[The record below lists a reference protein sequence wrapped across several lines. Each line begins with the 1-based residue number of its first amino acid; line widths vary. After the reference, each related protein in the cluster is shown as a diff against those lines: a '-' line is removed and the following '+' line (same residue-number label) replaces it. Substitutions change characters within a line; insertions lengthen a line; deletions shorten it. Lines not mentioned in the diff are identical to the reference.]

1 MPLRDSIADLG
12 RRLQEPGAQHSDAPS
27 YLLYVYPPK
36 AEWTVRR
43 DLNDLRLWL
52 EARGLP
58 CVSISL
64 ADLMWEALESQ
75 GWYDSLVSA
84 EREQPDDPAVLDD
97 VIRSV
102 AEILRQAPTLADRVI
117 KRLSQAPERC
127 VVFLYRA
134 GSLYP
139 AFRTSAL
146 LEDLQGRLSRPVVL
160 LYPGRQVG
168 SHGLSF
174 MDHCEPA
181 YGYRA
186 TIITRG
192 ENE

>member
-1 MPLRDSIADLG
+1 MPLRESIADLG
-12 RRLQEPGAQHSDAPS
+12 RRIEGHGAPRSDTPS
-27 YLLYVYPPK
+27 YFLYVYPPK
-36 AEWTVRR
+36 EEWIVRR

-52 EARGLP
+52 ESRNIP
-58 CVSISL
+58 CISISL
-64 ADLMWEALESQ
+64 AELLWEALDAD

-84 EREQPDDPAVLDD
+84 ERERPGDAEMLDD
-97 VIRSV
+97 VVRSV
-102 AEILRQAPTLADRVI
+102 AEILRQPPTLADRVE
-117 KRLSQAPERC
+117 KRLSQSPEGG

-134 GSLYP
+134 GALYP

-146 LEDLQGRLSRPVVL
+146 LEDLQGRIRGPVVL

-174 MDHCEPA
+174 MDRCEPA

>member
-1 MPLRDSIADLG
+1 MPLPDSIADLG
-12 RRLQEPGAQHSDAPS
+12 RRLDARGEPGSASAPF
-27 YLLYVYPPK
+27 LLYVYSPK
-36 AEWTVRR
+36 EEWRVRR

-52 EARGLP
+52 EARGVT

-64 ADLMWEALESQ
+64 AELMWEALEAG
-75 GWYDSLVSA
+75 GWYGDLVAA
-84 EREQPDDPAVLDD
+84 EREQPGDRSVLDD
-97 VIRSV
+97 VVRSV
-102 AEILRQAPTLADRVI
+102 AEVLRQPPTLADRVLD
-117 KRLSQAPERC
+117 RLSDAPEEC
-127 VVFLYRA
+127 IVFLYRA
-134 GSLYP
+134 GALYP

-174 MDHCEPA
+174 MDRCEPA

-186 TIITRG
+186 TIVTRG

>member
-1 MPLRDSIADLG
+1 MPLRDSIAELG
-12 RRLQEPGAQHSDAPS
+12 QRLEEHGTQTSDSPS
-27 YLLYVYPPK
+27 FLLYVYPPRD
-36 AEWTVRR
+36 EWTVRQ

-52 EARGLP
+52 EARNLP

-64 ADLMWEALESQ
+64 AELMWEALESQ
-75 GWYDSLVSA
+75 GWYESLVAA
-84 EREQPDDPAVLDD
+84 EQEFPGDAATLDD

-102 AEILRQAPTLADRVI
+102 AEILRQTPTLADRVVE
-117 KRLSQAPERC
+117 RLSEAPEGC

-134 GSLYP
+134 GALYP

-174 MDHCEPA
+174 MDQCEPA

-192 ENE
+192 EHE

>member
-1 MPLRDSIADLG
+1 MPLPESIADLG
-12 RRLQEPGAQHSDAPS
+12 RRLEVNGEQTHAGASFV
-27 YLLYVYPPK
+27 LYVYPPK
-36 AEWTVRR
+36 DEWRVRR

-52 EARGLP
+52 EARGVT

-64 ADLMWEALESQ
+64 AELMWEALEAG
-75 GWYDSLVSA
+75 GWYADLVAA
-84 EREQPDDPAVLDD
+84 ERDQPGDPSVLHD
-97 VIRSV
+97 VVRSV
-102 AEILRQAPTLADRVI
+102 AEVLRQPPTLADRVI
-117 KRLSQAPERC
+117 ERLADAPEGC

-134 GSLYP
+134 GALYP

-174 MDHCEPA
+174 MDRCESA

-186 TIITRG
+186 TIVPRG

>member
-12 RRLQEPGAQHSDAPS
+12 RRIEGHGAPSSSTPS

-36 AEWTVRR
+36 EEWSVRR

-52 EARGLP
+52 EARNFA

-64 ADLMWEALESQ
+64 AELMWEALEAD
-75 GWYDSLVSA
+75 GWYESLVSA
-84 EREQPDDPAVLDD
+84 ERDQPGDPETLDD
-97 VIRSV
+97 VVRSV
-102 AEILRQAPTLADRVI
+102 AEILRQPPTLADRVVE
-117 KRLSQAPERC
+117 RLSGAPEGS

-134 GSLYP
+134 GALYP

-174 MDHCEPA
+174 MDQCDPA